1 MVVENEFERQRRAT
15 ATSMRSPR
23 GTQVNE
29 TITPIAIFN
38 PFTLLRCRFWSF
50 GVLTC
55 AGQDSRPDGQL
66 DGPEGSV
73 ESLLLSK
80 SHHLHGPAVDAP
92 LIVAMDEHLPN
103 CGLEVSA
110 FNRGQ
115 KRNVKLTRLGKL
127 LHYRLS

>member
-1 MVVENEFERQRRAT
+1 M
-15 ATSMRSPR
+15 
-23 GTQVNE
+23 QV
-29 TITPIAIFN
+29 
-38 PFTLLRCRFWSF
+38 WSF
-50 GVLTC
+50 GVLTS
-55 AGQDSRPDGQL
+55 ASQNSRPDRQL

-73 ESLLLSK
+73 DSLLLSK

-115 KRNVKLTRLGKL
+115 KRNVKLTRLGEL
-127 LHYRLS
+127 LHHRFQLNCRAVIVRQSRAWYEDPR